1 MDLSSYF
8 IRLHSESAA
17 TGKFVGNDR
26 DALGLVQLPKVM
38 GLEGR
43 HGAGT
48 LPESVD
54 GCPNVRAVGT
64 RAVIDRSDW
73 DNGAAVEA
81 KRVTEALAPGCPS

>member
-1 MDLSSYF
+1 VDLPSYF
-8 IRLHSESAA
+8 TRLHSESAA

-43 HGAGT
+43 HGTGT

-54 GCPNVRAVGT
+54 GCPNVCAVGT
-64 RAVIDRSDW
+64 RAVIDCYNWSI
-73 DNGAAVEA
+73 GAAVEA
-81 KRVTEALAPGCPS
+81 KRATEALAPGCPS